1 VAQVQAMQQPVS
13 TMRGQE
19 GDATRGRQEMM
30 AQQPAGATR
39 QREAARRDNETTR
52 GRRVERR
59 CNNQPA
65 QREDERVARGVCVCS
80 GNPVPGGSCN
90 HAIPIA
96 TSPPRESPPHLCHPV
111 VLPLRS
117 PWGAFR
123 RGFQRVPRS
132 LDSVTR
138 SDVTTWAMSHQ
149 VFIAGTACISGEGQ
163 QPPL

>member
-1 VAQVQAMQQPVS
+1 MKVEAQNTP
-13 TMRGQE
+13 
-19 GDATRGRQEMM
+19 
-30 AQQPAGATR
+30 R
-39 QREAARRDNETTR
+39 QRDRRH
-52 GRRVERR
+52 RV
-59 CNNQPA
+59 C
-65 QREDERVARGVCVCS
+65 REGCVCVCVCS

-96 TSPPRESPPHLCHPV
+96 TSPPQESPPHLCHPV
-111 VLPLRS
+111 VLPLQS

-132 LDSVTR
+132 LDSVTH

-163 QPPL
+163 HPPTSDVRDTGQLGLLGRSWRGVWAIRVTRV

>member
-1 VAQVQAMQQPVS
+1 MTDRVS
-13 TMRGQE
+13 LFC
-19 GDATRGRQEMM
+19 
-30 AQQPAGATR
+30 
-39 QREAARRDNETTR
+39 RDNLFPRFKFLSDDWQKYDAENENSLSYFVCAKMKMNRITR
-52 GRRVERR
+52 
-59 CNNQPA
+59 
-65 QREDERVARGVCVCS
+65 CVCS

-90 HAIPIA
+90 HSIPIA

-138 SDVTTWAMSHQ
+138 SDVTTWVMSHQ